1 MILPVLL
8 SNPLLSD
15 PPLDPSGDEARSWLR
30 RELLKPEYNDQNLV
44 QRLLHAIERLL
55 DKGINAASGSSTL
68 TTLMSMLL
76 LVVLVVALGLLVAQ
90 ARRAGARKAAGDHGV
105 LTDEEVTAD
114 DLRARAEAALADGRP
129 ADALVDGFR
138 ALTLR
143 QVEQKRLEDLPGATA
158 HEVAL
163 ALQTAYPQE
172 RERVRRAADL
182 FDSVMYGGRPATP
195 DQARGVLALD
205 DALGG
210 RVAPAAGRGSS

>member
-1 MILPVLL
+1 MTLPVLL
-8 SNPLLSD
+8 TNRLLSD

-90 ARRAGARKAAGDHGV
+90 ARRAGARKAERDHGV
-105 LTDEEVTAD
+105 LTDEKVTAD

-143 QVEQKRLEDLPGATA
+143 QVEQKRLEDLPGTTA
-158 HEVAL
+158 HEVAV

-182 FDSVMYGGRPATP
+182 FDSVLYGGRPATP

-210 RVAPAAGRGSS
+210 RVAPAAGRGPS